1 MKWNAT
7 ITAIIPIKGAKAL
20 NILLKQTIN
29 GFRNVVYCSD
39 FLKFGRRKFFIRKLL
54 HSDRNI
60 NSVSIDIAEYMR
72 QYAIIPTLTFGQ
84 MLTHKFEIGYVLL
97 CRLLEMTFESDR
109 VLLLAMG
116 VLILLPF
123 GRFYDRE
130 SSQPMV
136 ALMAFVALGMYMHAI
151 IFWRQLAAMAILTFS
166 IPYIRQRKLLPFL
179 LILLAAMSFHKT
191 AVVFLWI
198 YLIYNIPIGK
208 WLLIGCAGLAAVLG
222 FFGNAI
228 IDLGIALLYPKYA
241 LFPRLSIGG
250 YTLLAL
256 LWVVT
261 LLSYWVFRQRMD
273 DPRVRIPFLMILTAA
288 TIQPVC
294 FAFYNWL
301 RIVLYFRVA
310 LAAITAE
317 LFVELFQNK
326 ENVVLALVN
335 KVSPKLHGQIV
346 KLYDTKWFSLAM
358 QLVLFAVLFVWYV
371 SELDGAV
378 YRMAP
383 IVTEPIVP

>member
-1 MKWNAT
+1 M
-7 ITAIIPIKGAKAL
+7 
-20 NILLKQTIN
+20 N
-29 GFRNVVYCSD
+29 GFYWIYLVMLGFLVGYSLANTKEQRRSIYYASVVFLLIIFIAQD
-39 FLKFGRRKFFIRKLL
+39 F
-54 HSDRNI
+54 
-60 NSVSIDIAEYMR
+60 SVSIDIAEYMR

-151 IFWRQLAAMAILTFS
+151 IFWRQLAAMAILTFA
-166 IPYIRQRKLLPFL
+166 IPYIRQRKLLPVL
-179 LILLAAMSFHKT
+179 LITLAAMTFHKT
-191 AVVFLWI
+191 AFVFLWI
-198 YLIYNIPIGK
+198 YLIYKIPIGK
-208 WLLIGCAGLAAVLG
+208 MLLLGCAVLAVILG
-222 FFGNAI
+222 FFGNDI
-228 IDLGIALLYPKYA
+228 IDLGIALLYPKYV

>member
-1 MKWNAT
+1 M
-7 ITAIIPIKGAKAL
+7 
-20 NILLKQTIN
+20 N
-29 GFRNVVYCSD
+29 GFYWIYLVMLGFLVGYSLANTKEQRRSIYYASVVFLLIIFIAQD
-39 FLKFGRRKFFIRKLL
+39 F
-54 HSDRNI
+54 
-60 NSVSIDIAEYMR
+60 SVSIDIAEYMR

-151 IFWRQLAAMAILTFS
+151 IFWRQLAAMAILTFA

-250 YTLLAL
+250 YTLQAL

>member
-1 MKWNAT
+1 M
-7 ITAIIPIKGAKAL
+7 
-20 NILLKQTIN
+20 N
-29 GFRNVVYCSD
+29 GFYWIYLVMLGFLVGYSLANTKEQRRSIYYASVVFLLIIFIAQD
-39 FLKFGRRKFFIRKLL
+39 F
-54 HSDRNI
+54 
-60 NSVSIDIAEYMR
+60 SVSIDIAEYMR

-151 IFWRQLAAMAILTFS
+151 IFWRQLAAMAILTFA

-198 YLIYNIPIGK
+198 YLIYKIPIGK
-208 WLLIGCAGLAAVLG
+208 WLLIGCAGLAVVLG

>member
-1 MKWNAT
+1 M
-7 ITAIIPIKGAKAL
+7 
-20 NILLKQTIN
+20 N
-29 GFRNVVYCSD
+29 GFYWIYLVMLGFLVGYSLANTKEQRRSIYYASVVFLLIIFIAQD
-39 FLKFGRRKFFIRKLL
+39 F
-54 HSDRNI
+54 
-60 NSVSIDIAEYMR
+60 SVSIDIAEYMR

-109 VLLLAMG
+109 VLLVAMG
-116 VLILLPF
+116 LLILLPF
-123 GRFYDRE
+123 GRYYERDT
-130 SSQPMV
+130 SQPMV

-151 IFWRQLAAMAILTFS
+151 IFWRQLAAMAILTFA

-198 YLIYNIPIGK
+198 YLIYNVPIGK
-208 WLLIGCAGLAAVLG
+208 WLLIGCAGLAVVLG
-222 FFGNAI
+222 FFGNDI
-228 IDLGIALLYPKYA
+228 IDFGIALLYPKYA

-261 LLSYWVFRQRMD
+261 LLSYWVFRDRME

-346 KLYDTKWFSLAM
+346 KLYDAKWFSLAM

-383 IVTEPIVP
+383 IVTESIVP

>member
-1 MKWNAT
+1 M
-7 ITAIIPIKGAKAL
+7 
-20 NILLKQTIN
+20 N
-29 GFRNVVYCSD
+29 GFYWIYLVMLGFLVGYSLANTKEQRRSIYYASVVFLLIIFIAQD
-39 FLKFGRRKFFIRKLL
+39 F
-54 HSDRNI
+54 
-60 NSVSIDIAEYMR
+60 SVSIDIAEYMR

-151 IFWRQLAAMAILTFS
+151 IFWRQLAAMAILTFA

-208 WLLIGCAGLAAVLG
+208 WFLIGCAGLAVVLG

-241 LFPRLSIGG
+241 LFPRLVIGG

>member
-1 MKWNAT
+1 M
-7 ITAIIPIKGAKAL
+7 
-20 NILLKQTIN
+20 N
-29 GFRNVVYCSD
+29 GFYWIYLVMLGFLVGYSLANTKEQRRSIYYASVVFLLIIFIAQD
-39 FLKFGRRKFFIRKLL
+39 F
-54 HSDRNI
+54 
-60 NSVSIDIAEYMR
+60 SVSIDIAEYMR

-151 IFWRQLAAMAILTFS
+151 IFWRQLAAMAILTFA

-208 WLLIGCAGLAAVLG
+208 WLLIGCAVLAVILG
-222 FFGNAI
+222 FFGNDI

>member
-1 MKWNAT
+1 M
-7 ITAIIPIKGAKAL
+7 
-20 NILLKQTIN
+20 N
-29 GFRNVVYCSD
+29 GFYWIYLVMLGFLVGYSLANTKEQRRSIYYASVVFLLIIFIAQD
-39 FLKFGRRKFFIRKLL
+39 F
-54 HSDRNI
+54 
-60 NSVSIDIAEYMR
+60 SVSIDIAEYMR

-116 VLILLPF
+116 VLILLHF

-151 IFWRQLAAMAILTFS
+151 IFWRQLAAMAILTFA

>member
-1 MKWNAT
+1 M
-7 ITAIIPIKGAKAL
+7 
-20 NILLKQTIN
+20 N
-29 GFRNVVYCSD
+29 GFYWIYLVMLGFLVGYSLANTKEQRRSIYYASVVFLLIIFIAQD
-39 FLKFGRRKFFIRKLL
+39 F
-54 HSDRNI
+54 
-60 NSVSIDIAEYMR
+60 SVSIDIAEYMR
-72 QYAIIPTLTFGQ
+72 QYAIIPTLTFRQ

-151 IFWRQLAAMAILTFS
+151 IFWRQLAAMAILTFA

-208 WLLIGCAGLAAVLG
+208 WLLIGCAGLAVVLG

>member
-1 MKWNAT
+1 M
-7 ITAIIPIKGAKAL
+7 
-20 NILLKQTIN
+20 N
-29 GFRNVVYCSD
+29 GFYWIYLVMLGFLVGYSLANTKEQRRSIYYASVVFLLIIFIAQD
-39 FLKFGRRKFFIRKLL
+39 F
-54 HSDRNI
+54 
-60 NSVSIDIAEYMR
+60 SVSIDIAEYMR

-130 SSQPMV
+130 SSQPMA

-151 IFWRQLAAMAILTFS
+151 IFWRQLAAMAILTFA

-208 WLLIGCAGLAAVLG
+208 WLLIGCAGLAVVPG

-241 LFPRLSIGG
+241 LFPRLVIGG

>member
-1 MKWNAT
+1 M
-7 ITAIIPIKGAKAL
+7 
-20 NILLKQTIN
+20 N
-29 GFRNVVYCSD
+29 GFYWIYLVMLGFLVGYSLANTKEQRRSIYYASVVFLLIIFIAQD
-39 FLKFGRRKFFIRKLL
+39 F
-54 HSDRNI
+54 
-60 NSVSIDIAEYMR
+60 SVSIDIAEYMR

-151 IFWRQLAAMAILTFS
+151 IFWRQLAAMAILTFA

-208 WLLIGCAGLAAVLG
+208 WLLIGCAGLAVVPG

-241 LFPRLSIGG
+241 LFPRLVIGG

>member
-1 MKWNAT
+1 M
-7 ITAIIPIKGAKAL
+7 
-20 NILLKQTIN
+20 N
-29 GFRNVVYCSD
+29 GFYWIYLVMLGFLVGYSLANTKEQRRSIYYASVVFLLIIFIAQD
-39 FLKFGRRKFFIRKLL
+39 F
-54 HSDRNI
+54 
-60 NSVSIDIAEYMR
+60 SVSIDIAEYMR

-151 IFWRQLAAMAILTFS
+151 IFWRQLAAMAILTFA

-208 WLLIGCAGLAAVLG
+208 WFLIGCAGLAVVLG

>member
-1 MKWNAT
+1 M
-7 ITAIIPIKGAKAL
+7 
-20 NILLKQTIN
+20 N
-29 GFRNVVYCSD
+29 GFYWIYLVMIGFLAGYFLAKTKEQRRLVYYGAVCFLIVIFIAQD
-39 FLKFGRRKFFIRKLL
+39 F
-54 HSDRNI
+54 
-60 NSVSIDIAEYMR
+60 SVSTDIAEYMR
-72 QYAIIPTLTFGQ
+72 QYAIIPTLSFDQ

-109 VLLLAMG
+109 VLLVAMG
-116 VLILLPF
+116 LLILLPF
-123 GRFYDRE
+123 GRYYERGT
-130 SSQPMV
+130 SQPMV

-151 IFWRQLAAMAILTFS
+151 IFWRQLAAMAILTFA

-179 LILLAAMSFHKT
+179 LILLAAMSFHKP

-208 WLLIGCAGLAAVLG
+208 WLLIGCAGLAVVLG
-222 FFGNAI
+222 FFGNDI

-261 LLSYWVFRQRMD
+261 LLSYWVFRNRMD
-273 DPRVRIPFLMILTAA
+273 DSRIRIPFLMILTAA
-288 TIQPVC
+288 TVQPVC

-358 QLVLFAVLFVWYV
+358 QLVLFAVLFAWYV

-383 IVTEPIVP
+383 VVAESIAP

>member
-1 MKWNAT
+1 M
-7 ITAIIPIKGAKAL
+7 
-20 NILLKQTIN
+20 N
-29 GFRNVVYCSD
+29 GFYWIYLVMLGFLVGYSLANTKEQRRSIYYASVVFLLIIFIAQD
-39 FLKFGRRKFFIRKLL
+39 F
-54 HSDRNI
+54 
-60 NSVSIDIAEYMR
+60 SVSIDIAEYMR

>member
-1 MKWNAT
+1 M
-7 ITAIIPIKGAKAL
+7 
-20 NILLKQTIN
+20 N
-29 GFRNVVYCSD
+29 GFYWIYLVMLCFLVGYSLANTKEQRRSIYYASVVFLIIIFIAQD
-39 FLKFGRRKFFIRKLL
+39 F
-54 HSDRNI
+54 
-60 NSVSIDIAEYMR
+60 SVSIDIAEYMR
-72 QYAIIPTLTFGQ
+72 QYAIIPTLSFGQ

-109 VLLLAMG
+109 VLLVAMG
-116 VLILLPF
+116 LLMLLPF
-123 GRFYDRE
+123 GRYYERDT
-130 SSQPMV
+130 SQPMV

-151 IFWRQLAAMAILTFS
+151 IYWRQLAAMAILTFA

-191 AVVFLWI
+191 SVVFLWI

-208 WLLIGCAGLAAVLG
+208 WLLIGCAGLAVVLG
-222 FFGNAI
+222 FFGNDI
-228 IDLGIALLYPKYA
+228 INLGIALLYPKYA
-241 LFPRLSIGG
+241 MFPRLSIGG

-261 LLSYWVFRQRMD
+261 LLSYWVFRNRME

-326 ENVVLALVN
+326 ENVVLALVS

-346 KLYDTKWFSLAM
+346 KIYDAKWFSLAM

-383 IVTEPIVP
+383 IVTGAIAP

>member
-1 MKWNAT
+1 M
-7 ITAIIPIKGAKAL
+7 
-20 NILLKQTIN
+20 N
-29 GFRNVVYCSD
+29 GFYWIYLVMIGFLVGYSLTKTKEQRRSIYYASVV
-39 FLKFGRRKFFIRKLL
+39 FLIIIFIAQ
-54 HSDRNI
+54 DC
-60 NSVSIDIAEYMR
+60 SVSIDIAEYMR
-72 QYAIIPTLTFGQ
+72 QYAIIPTLSFGQ
-84 MLTHKFEIGYVLL
+84 MLTHKFEIGFVLL
-97 CRLLEMTFESDR
+97 CRLLEAAFESDR
-109 VLLLAMG
+109 VLLVAMG

-123 GRFYDRE
+123 GRYYERE

-151 IFWRQLAAMAILTFS
+151 IFWRQLAAMAILTFA

-198 YLIYNIPIGK
+198 YLIYNVPIGK
-208 WLLIGCAGLAAVLG
+208 WLLIGCAGLAVVLG
-222 FFGNAI
+222 FFGNDI

-241 LFPRLSIGG
+241 LFPRLVIGG

-261 LLSYWVFRQRMD
+261 LLSYWVFRDRME

-383 IVTEPIVP
+383 IFTGPIPPPGS

>member
-1 MKWNAT
+1 M
-7 ITAIIPIKGAKAL
+7 
-20 NILLKQTIN
+20 N
-29 GFRNVVYCSD
+29 GFYWIYLVMIGFLVGYSLTKTKEQRRLVYYGAVCFLIVNFIAQD
-39 FLKFGRRKFFIRKLL
+39 F
-54 HSDRNI
+54 
-60 NSVSIDIAEYMR
+60 SVSTDIAEYMR
-72 QYAIIPTLTFGQ
+72 QYAIIPTLSFGQ

-109 VLLLAMG
+109 VLLVAMG
-116 VLILLPF
+116 LLILLPF
-123 GRFYDRE
+123 GRYYERDT
-130 SSQPMV
+130 SQPMV
-136 ALMAFVALGMYMHAI
+136 ALMAFLALGMYMHAI
-151 IFWRQLAAMAILTFS
+151 IFWRQLAAMAILTFA

-208 WLLIGCAGLAAVLG
+208 WLLIGCAGLAVVLG
-222 FFGNAI
+222 FFGNDI

-241 LFPRLSIGG
+241 MFPRLSIGG

-261 LLSYWVFRQRMD
+261 LLSYWVFRNRMD
-273 DPRVRIPFLMILTAA
+273 DPRIRIPFLMILTAA

-383 IVTEPIVP
+383 IVTAAITP

>member
-1 MKWNAT
+1 M
-7 ITAIIPIKGAKAL
+7 
-20 NILLKQTIN
+20 N
-29 GFRNVVYCSD
+29 GFYWIYLVMIGFLVGYSLTKTKEQRRSIYYASVV
-39 FLKFGRRKFFIRKLL
+39 FLIIIFIAQ
-54 HSDRNI
+54 DC
-60 NSVSIDIAEYMR
+60 SVSIDIAEYMR
-72 QYAIIPTLTFGQ
+72 QYAIIPTLSFGQ

-97 CRLLEMTFESDR
+97 CRLLEAVFESDR
-109 VLLLAMG
+109 VLLVAMG

-123 GRFYDRE
+123 GRYYERE

-151 IFWRQLAAMAILTFS
+151 IFWRQLAAMAILTFA

-198 YLIYNIPIGK
+198 YLIYNVPIGK
-208 WLLIGCAGLAAVLG
+208 WLLIGCAGLAVVLG
-222 FFGNAI
+222 FFGNDI
-228 IDLGIALLYPKYA
+228 IDFGIALLYPKYA
-241 LFPRLSIGG
+241 LFPRLVAGG

-261 LLSYWVFRQRMD
+261 LLSYWVFRDRMD
-273 DPRVRIPFLMILTAA
+273 QPRIRIPFLMVLTAA

-346 KLYDTKWFSLAM
+346 KLYDTKWFSLSM

-383 IVTEPIVP
+383 IFTGPIPPPGS

>member
-1 MKWNAT
+1 M
-7 ITAIIPIKGAKAL
+7 
-20 NILLKQTIN
+20 N
-29 GFRNVVYCSD
+29 GFYWIYLVMLGFLVGYSLANTKEQRRSIYYASVVFLLIIFIAQD
-39 FLKFGRRKFFIRKLL
+39 F
-54 HSDRNI
+54 
-60 NSVSIDIAEYMR
+60 SVSIDIAEYMR

-151 IFWRQLAAMAILTFS
+151 IFWRQLAAMAILTFA

-208 WLLIGCAGLAAVLG
+208 WFLIGCAGLAVVLG
-222 FFGNAI
+222 VFGNAI

-317 LFVELFQNK
+317 LFVELFQDK

>member
-1 MKWNAT
+1 M
-7 ITAIIPIKGAKAL
+7 
-20 NILLKQTIN
+20 N
-29 GFRNVVYCSD
+29 GFYWIYLVMLGFLVGYSLANTKEQRRSIYYASVVFLLIIFIAQD
-39 FLKFGRRKFFIRKLL
+39 F
-54 HSDRNI
+54 
-60 NSVSIDIAEYMR
+60 SVSIDIAEYMR

-151 IFWRQLAAMAILTFS
+151 IFWRQLAAMAILTFA

-191 AVVFLWI
+191 AAVFLWI

-222 FFGNAI
+222 FFGNDI

>member
-1 MKWNAT
+1 M
-7 ITAIIPIKGAKAL
+7 
-20 NILLKQTIN
+20 N
-29 GFRNVVYCSD
+29 GFYWIYLVMLGFLVGYSLANTKEQRRSIYYASVVFLLIIFIAQD
-39 FLKFGRRKFFIRKLL
+39 F
-54 HSDRNI
+54 
-60 NSVSIDIAEYMR
+60 SVSIDIAEYMR

-130 SSQPMV
+130 SSQPMA

-151 IFWRQLAAMAILTFS
+151 IFWRQLAAMAILTFA

-208 WLLIGCAGLAAVLG
+208 WLLIGCAGLAVVPG

>member
-1 MKWNAT
+1 M
-7 ITAIIPIKGAKAL
+7 
-20 NILLKQTIN
+20 N
-29 GFRNVVYCSD
+29 GFYWIYLMMLGFLVGYSLANTKEQRRSIYYASVVFLLIIFIAQD
-39 FLKFGRRKFFIRKLL
+39 F
-54 HSDRNI
+54 
-60 NSVSIDIAEYMR
+60 SVSIDIAEYMR

-151 IFWRQLAAMAILTFS
+151 IFWRQLAAMAILTFA

-208 WLLIGCAGLAAVLG
+208 WLLIGCAGLAVVLG